1 MDWLRK
7 IVNSHLKEVARNYLI
22 TQKNQHKKLN
32 PIKNDYKFEPY
43 LTSTNLS
50 TDEKQTLFK
59 FRTRMVEVKTNFKDM
74 HANTTCRKCHSEEEN
89 LEHVLSCQ
97 RKVPE
102 NKKEVVQEVNNIIND
117 INKTEDT
124 KLRSLA
130 EEIYSAVEELK
141 TIMVLVPTNPSLE
154 SEQQATS
161 DDEDIR

>member
-1 MDWLRK
+1 MTAIIKSEEEAMAEWTFQSK
-7 IVNSHLKEVARNYLI
+7 KYNSASISLCKKTYITSLPPSLAMTILK
-22 TQKNQHKKLN
+22 T
-32 PIKNDYKFEPY
+32 
-43 LTSTNLS
+43 
-50 TDEKQTLFK
+50 
-59 FRTRMVEVKTNFKDM
+59 RTGMVEVKTNFKNM
-74 HANTTCRKCHSEEEN
+74 HTNTTCRKCHSEEEN

-161 DDEDIR
+161 DDEDMR